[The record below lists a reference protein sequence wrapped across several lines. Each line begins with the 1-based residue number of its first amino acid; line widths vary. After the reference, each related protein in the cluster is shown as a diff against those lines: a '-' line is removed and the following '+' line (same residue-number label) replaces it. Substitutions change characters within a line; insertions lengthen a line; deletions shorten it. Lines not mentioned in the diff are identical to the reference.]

1 MKICPVCSE
10 SFADQLNFCDV
21 DGARL
26 KGEDSGQSHN
36 RLWSFLGAG
45 LLVGA
50 LVISAASIIFL
61 PKARVAAPLVTTEP
75 QPTPVAPKQQPA
87 ETVAAVSTP
96 ALSSEPESAASEGI
110 APEAKKKDKS
120 LTNANA
126 NGPVPNPK
134 AAATSSNDAEK
145 KVEPTETTAP
155 PPPPAKRPETTPA
168 VKTEPHSI
176 DGGTKSQP
184 PADLKSS
191 PKSQPTVAKGSD
203 KESNDKKKN
212 DDKDKKKGGF
222 LRVFKKIFGKD

>member
-1 MKICPVCSE
+1 MKICPVCNE

-26 KGEDSGQSHN
+26 KGEDSGQARN

-61 PKARVAAPLVTTEP
+61 PKARVAAPLVTSEP
-75 QPTPVAPKQQPA
+75 QPTPVTPKAQPP
-87 ETVAAVSTP
+87 ETVAAVNPP
-96 ALSSEPESAASEGI
+96 AASGEPETASSD
-110 APEAKKKDKS
+110 ALVPEKKKDKS
-120 LTNANA
+120 LTNSNA
-126 NGPVPNPK
+126 SGPAPNPK
-134 AAATSSNDAEK
+134 AAATASDEADK
-145 KVEPTETTAP
+145 KLQPTETPPP
-155 PPPPAKRPETTPA
+155 PPPPAKRPETIPS
-168 VKTEPHSI
+168 VKPESHSI
-176 DGGTKSQP
+176 DSSSKSQP
-184 PADLKSS
+184 PADLKRD

-203 KESNDKKKN
+203 KESSDKKKN

>member
-1 MKICPVCSE
+1 MKICPVCNE

-26 KGEDSGQSHN
+26 KGEDSGQSRN

-61 PKARVAAPLVTTEP
+61 PKARVAAPLVTSEP
-75 QPTPVAPKQQPA
+75 QSTPVATKPQPA
-87 ETVAAVSTP
+87 ENVAAVSAP
-96 ALSSEPESAASEGI
+96 VAGSEPETASSEAL

-120 LTNANA
+120 LTNANVS
-126 NGPVPNPK
+126 GPVPNPK
-134 AAATSSNDAEK
+134 AAATASDEADK
-145 KVEPTETTAP
+145 KVQPTETTP
-155 PPPPAKRPETTPA
+155 PPPPPVKRPETPA
-168 VKTEPHSI
+168 AKTESHSI
-176 DGGTKSQP
+176 DSGAKSQP
-184 PADLKSS
+184 PADLKSN
-191 PKSQPTVAKGSD
+191 PKGQPTVAKGSD